1 MIDVIDAIESLYYL
15 VPNIFQAPNNNRNKY
30 DFQQYFP
37 INFCKYIYT
46 NSVLNMW

>member
-1 MIDVIDAIESLYYL
+1 MIDVIDAIESLYYI

-30 DFQQYFP
+30 DFP